1 MKTAE
6 NDEARMKVS
15 LFSRISPSALL
26 SMLSCLL
33 LAEDTYA
40 SARGLHTVL
49 QSSLPRL
56 ISPTLP
62 AQSQRNTVIQASVL
76 REPGTTDKP
85 LAVTLLRRAAPTAV
99 REVASQLL
107 AVPVQAVVTL
117 ATPFVL
123 WSKTRIV
130 AVTIAVA
137 ISLIG
142 SNIIYRRCKHGEE
155 CPIDQGWWERI
166 PLLNT
171 AAAVTGAVTL
181 LRSAGA
187 VTLLRRAAPTAVREV
202 ASQLLSVPVQA
213 VATFATPVLTLSK
226 TRILVILLAAI
237 SLIAGNL
244 LYNRCKTGDDECPL
258 PLNEWWDSLREFAV
272 AVAGAGAEAAAPFS
286 NVAAAIAGA
295 SAQAGVPFVN
305 LAIAITGAGAEAVHP
320 VANFAVAIASAG
332 AEGVAAAVR
341 DKSTPKPTDR
351 NAEAQ
356 RQGRRPALALI
367 PL

>member
-1 MKTAE
+1 
-6 NDEARMKVS
+6 
-15 LFSRISPSALL
+15 
-26 SMLSCLL
+26 MLSCLL
-33 LAEDTYA
+33 LAEDTY
-40 SARGLHTVL
+40 ARGLHTVL

-107 AVPVQAVVTL
+107 AVPVQAVVTF

-171 AAAVTGAVTL
+171 AAAVT
-181 LRSAGA
+181 GA

>member
-1 MKTAE
+1 M
-6 NDEARMKVS
+6 
-15 LFSRISPSALL
+15 PSALL

-181 LRSAGA
+181 LR
-187 VTLLRRAAPTAVREV
+187 RAAPTAVREV

-332 AEGVAAAVR
+332 AERVAAAVR